1 MRTRTVLALSTVVC
15 LFAGSAA
22 ASPILD
28 GQVVQTTYLFPDT
41 STIFA
46 ASVNATVGPGVELL
60 NYAGFADIDFSDTN
74 IKITTTRDA
83 GINNVAFDGFRFFD
97 IFGTIPNN
105 LIAVVN
111 PATTYAGFT
120 AARLQGGNQDTLLVN
135 VANLPGL
142 RGQVI
147 SIDLVQP
154 VATTVPEPATLTL
167 LAGGLAT
174 LVARHRNR
182 RRR

>member
-1 MRTRTVLALSTVVC
+1 MRTTVLALATVVG
-15 LFAGSAA
+15 LFAGNAA
-22 ASPILD
+22 ATPILD
-28 GQVVQTTYLFPDT
+28 GQVVRTTYLYPNT
-41 STIFA
+41 STVFA
-46 ASVNATVGPGVELL
+46 LPIDATVVPGVELF
-60 NYAGFADIDFSDTN
+60 NYAGFANIDFSDTN
-74 IKITTTRDA
+74 ITITTTRDA

-97 IFGTIPNN
+97 IFGTIPDN
-105 LIAVVN
+105 LNAILN

-120 AARLQGGNQDTLLVN
+120 QARLGGGDQNTLLVN